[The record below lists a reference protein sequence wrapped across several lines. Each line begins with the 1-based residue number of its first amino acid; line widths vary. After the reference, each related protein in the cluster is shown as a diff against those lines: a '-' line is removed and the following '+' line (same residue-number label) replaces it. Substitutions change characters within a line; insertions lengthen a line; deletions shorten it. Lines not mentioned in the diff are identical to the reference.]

1 MIKTLGKGGV
11 AALQELAFDPQEP
24 LQTRWRATT
33 ALGQAWPK
41 LAEPTLEKALQSDE
55 WFMRNAALIA
65 LTHGSRKK
73 VLEWSEKLLD
83 DKALVV
89 RTAAVQAIDRV
100 SGKELSEKL
109 WSRLNAK
116 ENFRNQQSL
125 WIRKHIVRALSK
137 FGRPSDTSRFISA
150 LRDGDKDLHPYAIK
164 GLERSTGQ
172 VLGSKKTTTYWKKEK
187 WLAWWKDNTK
197 QASSAN

>member
-1 MIKTLGKGGV
+1 MT
-11 AALQELAFDPQEP
+11 ELAFDPQEP

-33 ALGQAWPK
+33 ALGQVWPK
-41 LAEPTLEKALQSDE
+41 QAEPVLEKALQSDE
-55 WFMRNAALIA
+55 WFMRNAAIIA
-65 LTHGSRKK
+65 LTHGSRQK

-116 ENFRNQQSL
+116 ENYRNQQSL

-137 FGRPSDTSRFISA
+137 FARPGDAPRFISA
-150 LRDGDKDLHPYAIK
+150 LRDADKGLHHFAIK

-172 VLGSKKTTTYWKKEK
+172 VLGNKKTTTYWKKEK
-187 WLAWWKDNTK
+187 WLAWWKDR
-197 QASSAN
+197 S